1 MKSKLLSYFF
11 KYSKGGIRSR
21 TFAIIAG
28 IPYSTTMGVDLAQ
41 KVEGTSDWGEGR
53 KPAAGEKFF
62 LKSRLL

>member
-28 IPYSTTMGVDLAQ
+28 IPYSTTTATKADPNQL
-41 KVEGTSDWGEGR
+41 
-53 KPAAGEKFF
+53 
-62 LKSRLL
+62 SRGGHDPKRSTTADSIP